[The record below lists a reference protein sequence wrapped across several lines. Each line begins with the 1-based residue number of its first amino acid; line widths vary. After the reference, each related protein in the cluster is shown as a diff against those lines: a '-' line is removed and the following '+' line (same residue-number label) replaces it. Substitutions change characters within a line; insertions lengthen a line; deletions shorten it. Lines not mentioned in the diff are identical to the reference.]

1 MTGPSALPYSRSLPS
16 SLQTHMEALVSP
28 REGGESAGLGPAGAE
43 LPVASPW
50 GCRQPQPPASEASIS
65 PEQPSA
71 LWVEPEAN
79 GTQQAARVGFPGHS
93 Q

>member
-1 MTGPSALPYSRSLPS
+1 MSQP
-16 SLQTHMEALVSP
+16 
-28 REGGESAGLGPAGAE
+28 GLGPAGAE

-50 GCRQPQPPASEASIS
+50 GCRQRQPPAPEASIS

-79 GTQQAARVGFPGHS
+79 DTQQAARVGFPGHS